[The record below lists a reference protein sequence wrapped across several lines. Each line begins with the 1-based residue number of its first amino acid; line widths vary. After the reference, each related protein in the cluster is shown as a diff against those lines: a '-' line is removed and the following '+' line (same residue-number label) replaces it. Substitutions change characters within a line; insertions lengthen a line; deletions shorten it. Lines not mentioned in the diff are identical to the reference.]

1 MKKKNLSRFMALAMT
16 GVMLC
21 SPIAV
26 SADVG
31 TTEETTAP
39 GEGSASGAG
48 SLEGY
53 LDEKDEIFKVV
64 LPTDDGSTFAFK
76 MDPQHLLNKTDSTT
90 YTDADA
96 TVIFGNKTATSEA
109 LTIVNKSQFDVDCSL
124 TATMSGLTGTGYDIK
139 MAADNTF
146 KDADQNDIKDTSL
159 YLGLLYDSTAANSV
173 EAVSDGKAVLVAA
186 ASGLTQTVTLGGM
199 PDKYEPKKND
209 AGKYAYELKSGS
221 EDAKGGE
228 ATIKLE
234 GACNPNANWST
245 IDDLETPAAPTV
257 TIAWKLDRHSDYVTF
272 DGSSNVVINYTGS
285 KPANGSIVFTK
296 PSGDTWTPPVSAYT
310 SNIQVTDSTITL
322 SASWLTA
329 LKSTAGFGAGTYT
342 LNVNGSTYGFILN

>member
-1 MKKKNLSRFMALAMT
+1 MTKKNLSRFMALAMT

-26 SADVG
+26 SADV
-31 TTEETTAP
+31 TTEEKTTAP
-39 GEGSASGAG
+39 GEGSATGAG

-64 LPTDDGSTFAFK
+64 LPTDDGKTFAFK
-76 MDPQHLLNKTDSTT
+76 MDPQHLLNKTDSST
-90 YTDADA
+90 YTNADA
-96 TVIFGNKTATSEA
+96 TVIFGNKTATSDA

-146 KDADQNDIKDTSL
+146 KDSDQNDIKDTSL
-159 YLGLLYDSTAANSV
+159 YLGLLYDTTAANSI
-173 EAVSDGKAVLVAA
+173 EAVSDGKATLVAGE
-186 ASGLTQTVTLGGM
+186 SGLTQTVTLGGM
-199 PDKYEPKKND
+199 PDKYEPKKD
-209 AGKYAYELKSGS
+209 GSSGKYTYVLKT
-221 EDAKGGE
+221 DASSAEGAK

-234 GACNPNANWST
+234 GACNPNANWSA

-257 TIAWKLDRHSDYVTF
+257 KIAWKLDRHSDYATS
-272 DGSSNVVINYTGS
+272 DGSSNIVINYTGS

-296 PSGDTWTPPVSAYT
+296 PSGSTWTPPAGAYT
-310 SNIQVTDSTITL
+310 SGIVVTGSTITFS
-322 SASWLTA
+322 SAWLTA
-329 LKSTAGFGAGTYT
+329 VKSSNGVGTYT
-342 LNVNGSTYGFILN
+342 FTVNGTTYGFILN